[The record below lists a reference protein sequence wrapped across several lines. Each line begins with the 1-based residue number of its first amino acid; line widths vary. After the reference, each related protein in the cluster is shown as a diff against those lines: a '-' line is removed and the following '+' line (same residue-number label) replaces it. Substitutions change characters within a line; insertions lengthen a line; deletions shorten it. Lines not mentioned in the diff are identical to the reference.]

1 MFAQGN
7 WFLKFTFQFSEEF
20 CKKNCFYSYI
30 YIQLREF
37 WQFLSQLRLLSKNQD
52 ILFSN
57 NLSFR
62 ITLSDEFLSSRI
74 ISTIPSFWLWETSFP
89 SRFPLMALINS
100 YYFLGFLEMYFVWL
114 VLYRPQ
120 SVKHTMV
127 CVLLLFSELLLIWHW
142 ICCHWLHRIHNS
154 VSTIFVN
161 IREDQLYCW
170 RLEMTW

>member
-1 MFAQGN
+1 M
-7 WFLKFTFQFSEEF
+7 
-20 CKKNCFYSYI
+20 
-30 YIQLREF
+30 REF

-100 YYFLGFLEMYFVWL
+100 YYFLGFWKCILSGWFCTDLRVWNI
-114 VLYRPQ
+114 Q
-120 SVKHTMV
+120 
-127 CVLLLFSELLLIWHW
+127 W
-142 ICCHWLHRIHNS
+142 S
-154 VSTIFVN
+154 VSFYYFLNYFSFDIEFVVIDSIESTILYQQYLLTSERINCTARVWKWHDKFWITFFLTRSLTN
-161 IREDQLYCW
+161 IL
-170 RLEMTW
+170 T